1 MPSRTY
7 QYTSGNEAVSSI
19 MSFTGVFF
27 VINLP
32 KAEDSQIIQVT
43 VMFVNGACSSSNSA
57 NYIGEK
63 NYVLNN

>member
-7 QYTSGNEAVSSI
+7 QYTSGNGAVSSI

-32 KAEDSQIIQVT
+32 EVEDSQIILK
-43 VMFVNGACSSSNSA
+43 S
-57 NYIGEK
+57 
-63 NYVLNN
+63 L